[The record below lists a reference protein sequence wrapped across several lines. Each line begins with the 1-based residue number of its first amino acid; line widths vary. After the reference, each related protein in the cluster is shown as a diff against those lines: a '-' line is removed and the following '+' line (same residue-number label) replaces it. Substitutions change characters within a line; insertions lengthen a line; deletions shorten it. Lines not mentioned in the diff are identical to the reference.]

1 MDWYNIFLGESTRLS
16 MRSYSPSTGAT
27 FCPTNLDR
35 ILDQDAICS
44 RVQKPQE
51 RASDC
56 VAVMQKLVCRLPG
69 VDEMLRC
76 MVVIG
81 LHPHLKA
88 FVLQQNP
95 ISTGQHVGGG
105 MIRGGDRRGGH
116 RRDWRRFIGSNG

>member
-1 MDWYNIFLGESTRLS
+1 MDWYNILGESTRLS
-16 MRSYSPSTGAT
+16 MRSYPPSTGAT
-27 FCPTNLDR
+27 FCRTNLDR

-69 VDEMLRC
+69 VDEMHTMHGRHRPPSPSEG
-76 MVVIG
+76 IRTAAKPDIDG
-81 LHPHLKA
+81 TA
-88 FVLQQNP
+88 
-95 ISTGQHVGGG
+95 VGGG